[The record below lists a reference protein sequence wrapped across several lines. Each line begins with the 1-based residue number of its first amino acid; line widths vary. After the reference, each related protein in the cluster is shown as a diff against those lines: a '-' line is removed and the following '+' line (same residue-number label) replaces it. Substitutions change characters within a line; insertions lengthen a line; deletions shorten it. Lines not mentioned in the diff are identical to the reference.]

1 MGLSP
6 LLSIASSLNQ
16 RLDAY
21 TPVMSRDVCVRPGDG
36 WKALFGIHDTHTSK
50 KTSRFGSNQGKQ
62 PDEVATVLSLCKDDI
77 VALWEDSIVRDILVT
92 YNVRLEESSGL
103 WVSILIR
110 FQDHVSLVSSF
121 LDDTS
126 RITAPDYEPT
136 DSQCC
141 SVFIP
146 RFIKRVWNC
155 TADIVR
161 ARLRTMGVDEHWF
174 VIEEGSS
181 AFSFHFYTLVWLII
195 HHSWETT

>member
-103 WVSILIR
+103 
-110 FQDHVSLVSSF
+110 
-121 LDDTS
+121 
-126 RITAPDYEPT
+126 
-136 DSQCC
+136 
-141 SVFIP
+141 
-146 RFIKRVWNC
+146 
-155 TADIVR
+155 
-161 ARLRTMGVDEHWF
+161 
-174 VIEEGSS
+174 
-181 AFSFHFYTLVWLII
+181 
-195 HHSWETT
+195 